1 MSKSK
6 RERKPLIDEDG
17 EVRELLLEDIRKFRP
32 ATEVLPPSLL
42 AKLGIKIPPAT
53 PAPAKERTT
62 IRLSRDVLQRFRA
75 SGPGWQAR
83 LDAAL
88 REWLDTHPSA

>member
-1 MSKSK
+1 MKK
-6 RERKPLIDEDG
+6 RRPLTDEEG
-17 EVRELLLEDIRKFRP
+17 EVRELLMEDIRRFRP
-32 ATEVLPPSLL
+32 MAESLSPAL
-42 AKLGIKIPPAT
+42 AAKLGIKILPAP

-75 SGPGWQAR
+75 SGPGWQTR

-88 REWLDTHPSA
+88 REWLDTHSP